1 MNRREELEQNL
12 NKIRGEL
19 SADVTLIVVTKTF
32 PVSDAKLLYDL
43 GVRDFGENRD
53 SEGKAKSSELPED
66 AKWHFQGGI
75 QSNKLRS
82 IIAWADY
89 IHSLDDPI
97 HARKID
103 QLSGELKVRPK
114 VFLQINLD
122 DISAGSRGAGRS
134 GVAPSEFNSFAS
146 ALAEYRNFEIVGVM
160 GVAPLG
166 SDPAPSFE
174 RLANLSRD
182 LQSIIPSA
190 RSISAGMSGDY
201 RIALQFGAT
210 HIRLGSSILGSR

>member
-12 NKIRGEL
+12 NQIRGDL
-19 SADVTLIVVTKTF
+19 PADVTLIVVTKTF
-32 PVSDAKLLYDL
+32 PTSDAKLLYEL

-53 SEGKAKSSELPED
+53 SEGATKSAELAED
-66 AKWHFQGGI
+66 ANWHFQGGI

-82 IIAWADY
+82 IISWADY
-89 IHSLDDPI
+89 IHSLDDLS

-103 QLSGELKVRPK
+103 LLSEELKLRPK

-122 DISAGSRGAGRS
+122 DFSDGSKNPQRS
-134 GVAPSEFNSFAS
+134 GVAPSELIAFAS
-146 ALAEYRNFEIVGVM
+146 ELAKFRNFETVGVM

-166 SDPAPSFE
+166 ADPAPAFE
-174 RLANLSRD
+174 RLANLSQD
-182 LQSIIPSA
+182 LQAIIPTA

>member
-1 MNRREELEQNL
+1 MSRRDELELNLNQIRRELPQ
-12 NKIRGEL
+12 
-19 SADVTLIVVTKTF
+19 DVTLIVVTKTF
-32 PVSDAKLLYDL
+32 PASDAKLLYEM

-53 SEGKAKSSELPED
+53 SEGSAKSAELPED

-82 IIAWADY
+82 IISWADY
-89 IHSLDDPI
+89 IHSLDDQS

-103 QLSGELKVRPK
+103 LLAEELNLRPK
-114 VFLQINLD
+114 AFLQINLD
-122 DISAGSRGAGRS
+122 DPSGGSNGGERS
-134 GVAPSEFNSFAS
+134 GVAPNEFKAFAS
-146 ALAEYRNFEIVGVM
+146 ELAQFRNFEIIGVM

-174 RLANLSRD
+174 QLAKFSQD
-182 LQSIIPSA
+182 LQEIIPTA

-201 RIALQFGAT
+201 RIALKFGAT